1 MRSFALR
8 RRIAALVAVAVFA
21 AVLMVSLA
29 AWLLTRSQLRTQT
42 DSALIGQATAVSQ
55 GPLVD
60 PGRYDTTL
68 AALSLPFQL
77 VDANGT
83 PRKPPNQQLSLP
95 VNAGDVAVARGQRS
109 QILRDVTVNGDHLR
123 LVTTPYASGIALQ
136 VATDL
141 SGQDRALHRL
151 AVVLLLAS
159 LGGAAVA
166 AAVGVGVARTGLAPV
181 RDLTAA
187 AERVARTDDLSAPLP
202 IQGGEPDNDEVARL
216 AASFN
221 TMLAALATSRERQQ
235 QLVADAGHELRT
247 PLTSLRTNLEL
258 LAREDPV
265 TGRVLAPGDR
275 KLLLADLTAQT
286 EELSTLVGDLTALA
300 RDEGGARHEEPQQLD
315 LADVVQ
321 RAVARTRRRA
331 PEVRVI
337 TELASSPICGRTH
350 QLERAVTN
358 LLDNAL
364 KFSPPGGEVFVGLRD
379 GQIVV
384 GDQGPGIAD
393 EDLPHVFE
401 RFYRAPGA
409 RELPGSGLGLA
420 IVAQAAADHG
430 GSASAERGEGGGTL
444 MRLTV
449 PAQRP

>member
-1 MRSFALR
+1 MMRSFALR
-8 RRIAALVAVAVFA
+8 RRIAALVTVAVFA

-29 AWLLTRSQLRTQT
+29 AWLLTRAQLRTQT
-42 DSALIGQATAVSQ
+42 DSALTGQAASVSQ

-60 PGRYDTTL
+60 PSNYENAL

-77 VDANGT
+77 VEGNGSA
-83 PRKPPNQQLSLP
+83 RKPRNQQLTLP
-95 VNAGDVAVARGQRS
+95 VGAADVAVARGQS
-109 QILRDVTVNGDHLR
+109 PQILRDVTLDGKHLR
-123 LVTTPYASGIALQ
+123 LVTTPYANGIALQ

-141 SGQDRALHRL
+141 SGQDRALHQL
-151 AVVLLLAS
+151 AVVLLLVS

-166 AAVGVGVARTGLAPV
+166 AGVGVAVARTGLSPV
-181 RDLTAA
+181 RELTAA

-202 IQGGEPDNDEVARL
+202 VRDGEPDNDEVARL
-216 AASFN
+216 ATSFN
-221 TMLAALATSRERQQ
+221 TMLAALATSRERQH

-258 LAREDPV
+258 LAREDHL
-265 TGRVLAPGDR
+265 TGRVLATDDR
-275 KLLLADLTAQT
+275 RRLLADLTAQT
-286 EELSTLVGDLTALA
+286 EELTTLVGDLTALA
-300 RDEGGARHEEPQQLD
+300 RDEAGARQEEPEQLD
-315 LADVVQ
+315 LADVVA
-321 RAVARTRRRA
+321 RAVARSRLRA
-331 PEVRVI
+331 PGVRVI
-337 TELASSPICGRTH
+337 TELSSSPACGHTH

-364 KFSPPGGEVFVGLRD
+364 KFSPPGGEVFVGLRE

-401 RFYRAPGA
+401 RFYRARGA

-430 GSASAERGEGGGTL
+430 GSASAERSEGGGTL

-449 PAQRP
+449 PSP